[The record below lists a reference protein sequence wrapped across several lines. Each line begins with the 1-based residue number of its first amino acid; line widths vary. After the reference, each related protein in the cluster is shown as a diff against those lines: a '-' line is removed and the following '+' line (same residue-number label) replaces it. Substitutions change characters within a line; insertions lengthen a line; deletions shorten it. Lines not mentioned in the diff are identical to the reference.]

1 MKALEVCRRLFLL
14 GKQKMC
20 FLPYPLNMFKLVDFN

>member
-20 FLPYPLNMFKLVDFN
+20 FFTVSTKYVQVS